1 MIAHQDG
8 QPVATLEP
16 PDCWAALRTT
26 ERGRLAFSV
35 GDQPEVFPINFV
47 VDHGTVVFRTSSTSL
62 VAQAMD
68 GRPVAFEA
76 DGRTGDH
83 DWSVVVKGQAREIT
97 GLYES
102 LEAAELPIHPE
113 QPGPKSRVAR
123 ITPTAITGRRFPV
136 AGPQTW
142 DNPMSHASRSAPE

>member
-1 MIAHQDG
+1 MVLHHEGEAVSSLG
-8 QPVATLEP
+8 SS
-16 PDCWAALRTT
+16 DCWATLRTT

-35 GDQPEVFPINFV
+35 DDQPEVLPINFV

-62 VAQAMD
+62 IAKVLD

-76 DGRTGDH
+76 DGRID
-83 DWSVVVKGQAREIT
+83 DDNWSVVVKGHAREIA

-113 QPGPKSRVAR
+113 HGGPKSRLAR
-123 ITPTAITGRRFPV
+123 ITPTDITGRRFPV
-136 AGPQTW
+136 TSPQTW
-142 DNPMSHASRSAPE
+142 DTAVSHAVRSAGE

>member
-26 ERGRLAFSV
+26 ERGRLAFTV
-35 GDQPEVFPINFV
+35 GDQVEVFPINFV

-62 VAQAMD
+62 IAQVLD

-76 DGRTGDH
+76 DGRTDDN

-102 LEAAELPIHPE
+102 IEAAELPIHPE
-113 QPGPKSRVAR
+113 QGGRKSRLGR
-123 ITPTAITGRRFPV
+123 ISPSDITGRRFAV
-136 AGPQTW
+136 AVPQTW